1 MSFELEN
8 ITAVILHE
16 INVARLNQA
25 EVAKTCAIA
34 IRQQDAD
41 WHKINAA
48 IVERWSSSARERVL
62 TMAWKIVEAA

>member
-34 IRQQDAD
+34 IGQNSGD

-48 IVERWSSSARERVL
+48 IVERWSPSARERVK
-62 TMAWKIVEAA
+62 TMAWKIVDAE